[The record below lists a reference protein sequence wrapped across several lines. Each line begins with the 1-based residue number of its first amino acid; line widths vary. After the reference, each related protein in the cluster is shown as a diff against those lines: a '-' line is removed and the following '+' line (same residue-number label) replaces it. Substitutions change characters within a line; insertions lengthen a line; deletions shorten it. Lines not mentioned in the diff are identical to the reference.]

1 MRALCHLLW
10 HTARPIRRHP
20 SRLLLSL
27 LLGLNLSVLCAP
39 ASAGEKA
46 VTKPGQAT
54 TNPGK
59 VSKTIDEVILS
70 PGSPQLASLKIEPV
84 VEIDAPAT
92 EPLNGKIVFDENHTA
107 RISSPVAG
115 RISRIFVEVGD
126 TVKAGQKLLAM
137 DSPDLGEAIADVHK
151 AQTELQ
157 LKRQAFERSKLLLDQ
172 GVIARKDYEGNQA
185 ALAEA
190 EAEAR
195 RTQAKLNNLGGARD
209 AGSETYTVRAPIAG
223 VIVDRQVN
231 PGNEVRPDAD
241 TPVFIVTDPAH
252 LWATIDLPERDLGKV
267 SSGQAVNIE
276 VEAYPGETF
285 SGHIQSI
292 GAMVDPATRRI
303 PVRCVI
309 DAQSKLK
316 PEMYARIT
324 PLSPGREKVIRTP
337 NEALITEGIHN
348 YVFVET
354 SPGHLKKKLVVL
366 NSQGREYATVKQG
379 LRKGERLVT
388 GGALLLN
395 SELAA
400 GK

>member
-1 MRALCHLLW
+1 MKPLMLNSWLDSRRALW
-10 HTARPIRRHP
+10 RAYP
-20 SRLLLSL
+20 LSLAL
-27 LLGLNLSVLCAP
+27 LLGLSLATP
-39 ASAGEKA
+39 ASASEKA
-46 VTKPGQAT
+46 VAKPPPS
-54 TNPGK
+54 PGK
-59 VSKTIDEVILS
+59 ITKKVDEVILP
-70 PGSPQLASLKIEPV
+70 PGSPQLASLRIEPV
-84 VEIDAPAT
+84 VEIDAPAA
-92 EPLNGKIVFDENHTA
+92 EPLNGKIAFDENHTA

-115 RISRIFVEVGD
+115 RVSRIFVEVGD

-151 AQTELQ
+151 AQSELL
-157 LKRQAFERSKLLLDQ
+157 LKRQAFERSKLLLDE
-172 GVIARKDYEGNQA
+172 GVIARKDYENNQA

-195 RTQAKLNNLGGARD
+195 RTRAKLENLGGARD
-209 AGSETYTVRAPIAG
+209 AGSETYSVRAPITG
-223 VIVDRQVN
+223 VVVDRQVN
-231 PGNEVRPDAD
+231 PGNEVRPDAAA
-241 TPVFIVTDPAH
+241 PLFIITDPAH

-276 VEAYPGETF
+276 VEAYPGEIF

-292 GAMVDPATRRI
+292 GAMVDPTTRRI

-309 DAQSKLK
+309 DAQNKLK

-348 YVFVET
+348 YVFVEI

-366 NSQGREYATVKQG
+366 NSQGREYATIKQG
-379 LRKGERLVT
+379 LSKGERLVT
-388 GGALLLN
+388 GGAVLLN
-395 SELAA
+395 SELSA